1 MQSSETGES
10 RIGQPWGKLVRVA
23 SEKHSVILLFSKE
36 FIIGGKKGCDLSFSA
51 NKLVSGNQCKIIQ
64 DEDSGEVWLENMSVK
79 GTVINESKVV
89 KSQKCRLQNGDIIYV
104 VHKKNEP
111 EQEIAYMYQAVNAE
125 EKAGSD
131 ILNSEAPGSPFSC
144 SEISSGDSNQ
154 PNLTNEEPS
163 SDEPV
168 PSTSM
173 SDLHNTPSIFS
184 SPSEISSLSVSEN
197 FSSSEPCSSFSSQE
211 DISSESIGLEGTNI
225 STSVSS
231 GSLSFLPEKDDSE
244 PPWKKRKT
252 TDSGQ
257 GETQHPEREIHKT
270 RSSEVCKETEL
281 KTDKM
286 EESLTCIIC
295 QDLLYDCVS
304 LQPCMHTFCAACY
317 SGWMERS
324 SFCPTCRC
332 PVERIRKNHM
342 LNNLVEAYL
351 LQHPEKCRSAEELQ
365 NMDSRNKISQD
376 MVQPKVERNF
386 SDEEGSSDYLLE
398 LSDVDSESSDIS
410 QPWVVC
416 RQCPWYRK
424 DLCQPAVEQTVEAP
438 LRTVGEAPSTSSSTS
453 TVSQEYMCPPQGGH
467 VMCSCCF
474 QPMPDRRAEAA
485 TQQNFHQQCM
495 ACQRSFCHMYWGC
508 TRVGCLGCLAHFND
522 LNLTEKCMDG
532 VLNNN
537 NHESDIL
544 KNYLT
549 SRGMTWKDMLHEC
562 LRGLQQGV
570 FYLSDYRITGN
581 AVLCY
586 CCGLRSFKEL
596 AYQYRQSIPRSE
608 LPALVT
614 SRPDCYWGRNCRTQ
628 VKAHHAIKFNHICE
642 QTRFKN

>member
-36 FIIGGKKGCDLSFSA
+36 FIIGGKK
-51 NKLVSGNQCKIIQ
+51 
-64 DEDSGEVWLENMSVK
+64 
-79 GTVINESKVV
+79 
-89 KSQKCRLQNGDIIYV
+89 
-104 VHKKNEP
+104 
-111 EQEIAYMYQAVNAE
+111 
-125 EKAGSD
+125 D

-184 SPSEISSLSVSEN
+184 SPSEA
-197 FSSSEPCSSFSSQE
+197 
-211 DISSESIGLEGTNI
+211 
-225 STSVSS
+225 
-231 GSLSFLPEKDDSE
+231 FL
-244 PPWKKRKT
+244 
-252 TDSGQ
+252 
-257 GETQHPEREIHKT
+257 
-270 RSSEVCKETEL
+270 V
-281 KTDKM
+281 
-286 EESLTCIIC
+286 
-295 QDLLYDCVS
+295 YS

-410 QPWVVC
+410 PIPFIPHHSQPWVVC

-453 TVSQEYMCPPQGGH
+453 T
-467 VMCSCCF
+467 
-474 QPMPDRRAEAA
+474 
-485 TQQNFHQQCM
+485 
-495 ACQRSFCHMYWGC
+495 
-508 TRVGCLGCLAHFND
+508 
-522 LNLTEKCMDG
+522 
-532 VLNNN
+532 
-537 NHESDIL
+537 
-544 KNYLT
+544 
-549 SRGMTWKDMLHEC
+549 
-562 LRGLQQGV
+562 
-570 FYLSDYRITGN
+570 DYRITGN

-628 VKAHHAIKFNHICE
+628 VKAHHAM
-642 QTRFKN
+642 